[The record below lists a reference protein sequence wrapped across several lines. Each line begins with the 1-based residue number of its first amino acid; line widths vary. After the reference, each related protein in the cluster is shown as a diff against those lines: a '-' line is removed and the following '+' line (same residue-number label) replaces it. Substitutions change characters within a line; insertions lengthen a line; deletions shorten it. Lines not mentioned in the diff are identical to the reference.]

1 MGTRTKRKSF
11 SLKAVAGK
19 SIQFFSEARKCG
31 AARMQIDLLRS
42 SWQKDV
48 REIITIWFIVS
59 SRILLCQ
66 NREDS
71 APHGLIVHRFLGSQ

>member
-1 MGTRTKRKSF
+1 
-11 SLKAVAGK
+11 
-19 SIQFFSEARKCG
+19 
-31 AARMQIDLLRS
+31 MQIDLLRS

-71 APHGLIVHRFLGSQ
+71 APHGLIVHRFLGSQCLTLQ